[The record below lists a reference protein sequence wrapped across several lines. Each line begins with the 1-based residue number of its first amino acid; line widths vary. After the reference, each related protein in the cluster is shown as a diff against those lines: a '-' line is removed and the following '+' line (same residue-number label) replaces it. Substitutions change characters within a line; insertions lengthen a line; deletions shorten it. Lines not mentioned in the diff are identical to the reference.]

1 MKVWYGKAEAAVPAG
16 CSVQDALLALGVSPD
31 GVMAARRGG
40 QVLEMTYALSG
51 DGELIPLTVADDE
64 GRRIYERSLRFVML
78 LALRRMY
85 PGRQVR
91 IEYSVGHGVYV
102 RLPGL
107 TLGAEEIAALEQ
119 AMRHICAEDLPF
131 RQRVWTLEEA
141 IRYFREDGQPDK
153 VALLE
158 HRPYRYFTMYG
169 CGGMWEYFYGAMAAS
184 TGAVRIFALLPLSG
198 GFVVQLPSA
207 DSPDAP
213 APYIERPKHLAVFAQ
228 SAAWCDILGVN
239 NAADLAALLEKG
251 DMRSFIRVNEA
262 LHDKVISD
270 IADDIARRG
279 ARVILVAGPS
289 SSGKTTFAGR
299 LSVHLRVLG
308 YHPVKVSLDDYYLDR
323 DQLPVEPDGSV
334 DLERLDTLDLPLLQR
349 QVMALLRG
357 EAVELPRFS
366 FHTGKRE
373 PHGEWLQLKADQPI
387 IIEGIHGLNPA
398 LLEGVPEEVQHRIF
412 VSALTCLNLDD
423 HNRIRTTDVRL
434 LRRIVRD
441 NQFRG
446 TLPRH
451 TLAMWPSVR
460 RGEETWIFP
469 HQERAHSMFNT
480 ALHYELPFLKP
491 RAYALLQAIGP
502 DEPDYIPARRLLKVL
517 NYLPD
522 APAALEN
529 EIPPTSILREFIGGS
544 TFDAAD

>member
-1 MKVWYGKAEAAVPAG
+1 MKIWYGKTETCVDAG
-16 CSVQDALLALGVSPD
+16 CQVQTALEALGVTLD
-31 GVMAARRGG
+31 GVIAARRGG
-40 QVLEMTYALSG
+40 QVLEMTYKLTG
-51 DGELIPLTVADDE
+51 DGELVPLTVADDE
-64 GRRIYERSLRFVML
+64 GRRIYERSVRFVLL
-78 LALRRMY
+78 LALRRLY
-85 PGRQVR
+85 PHQQVR
-91 IEYSVGHGVYV
+91 VEYSVGHGVFV
-102 RLPGL
+102 RLPGRML
-107 TLGAEEIAALEQ
+107 NAAEIAIIEAE
-119 AMRHICAEDLPF
+119 MHRICSEDMPF
-131 RQRVWTLEEA
+131 RREVWTLADA
-141 IRYFREDGQPDK
+141 IAYFEKDGQMDK
-153 VALLE
+153 VALLK
-158 HRPYRYFTMYG
+158 HRPYQYFTMYG

-184 TGAVRIFALLPLSG
+184 TGAVDVFALKPLQE

-207 DSPDAP
+207 ESPDAP
-213 APYIERPKHLAVFAQ
+213 APYIERPQHLSVFAQ
-228 SAAWCDILGVN
+228 SAGWCRILGVN
-239 NAADLAALLEKG
+239 NAADLSAMLEKG
-251 DMRSFIRVNEA
+251 DMREFIRINEA

-323 DQLPVEPDGSV
+323 DKIPLEPDGTV
-334 DLERLDTLDLPLLQR
+334 DLERIDTLDLPLLQQ

-357 EAVELPRFS
+357 ERVELPRFS
-366 FHTGKRE
+366 FKTGKRE
-373 PHGEWLQLKADQPI
+373 PKGEWLQLSDDQPL

-398 LLEGVPEEVQHRIF
+398 LLEGVPEEVQHRVF

-434 LRRIVRD
+434 LRRTVRD

-446 TLPRH
+446 TPPRE
-451 TLAMWPSVR
+451 TLDMWPSVR
-460 RGEETWIFP
+460 KGEETWIFP

-480 ALHYELPFLKP
+480 ALHYELPFLKT
-491 RAYALLQAIGP
+491 RAYELLQKI
-502 DEPDYIPARRLLKVL
+502 EPDDPCYLPARRLLKVL
-517 NYLPD
+517 NYVPD
-522 APAALEN
+522 AAASLES